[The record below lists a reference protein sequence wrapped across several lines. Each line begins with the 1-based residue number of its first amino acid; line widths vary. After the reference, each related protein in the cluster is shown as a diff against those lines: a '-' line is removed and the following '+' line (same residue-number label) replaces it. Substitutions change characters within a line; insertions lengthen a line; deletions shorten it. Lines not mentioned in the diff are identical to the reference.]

1 VSPRDDLNL
10 QLKGLV
16 YVRALLETHGASAV
30 ELNAHSDAIDR
41 VRTELASL
49 EQAGGE
55 GDYR

>member
-1 VSPRDDLNL
+1 
-10 QLKGLV
+10 
-16 YVRALLETHGASAV
+16 VRALLETHGASAV